1 MRTKKMLAAALS
13 GAMVLGLM
21 ACGGQG
27 TTAATTAAAA
37 GNDAAGSEAA
47 TEAPAAASGESR
59 TFKLATDQAADYP
72 NTIALQSFADEVS
85 EQTGGRLTIEIYPS
99 AQLGDENA
107 YLQQL
112 QFGAVDFAKSSVAP
126 LAQFC
131 QDLNALS
138 LPYLFDSTEHMF
150 RCLDGEIGDEIF
162 ASFEAANIVGLG
174 FTNNGSRCFFT
185 KQPVHTADDLANMK
199 IRVQSSPMM
208 LGLVEGLGGFPQAIA
223 STELYSALQ
232 TGVVDGAENNINTY
246 NGDSLYE
253 QAPYFIYD
261 HHNIQPEII
270 VASKQTWDSLSAD
283 DQAIIQTA
291 MDNAMEYQKELWSA
305 QEEASE
311 EKLLEAG
318 VTFYEPTAEE
328 LEGFREKCQ
337 ALYDDPELG
346 QPYAEFVAK
355 VRAVD

>member
-1 MRTKKMLAAALS
+1 MKKRIVSIVLA
-13 GAMVLGLM
+13 GTMVLSLT
-21 ACGGQG
+21 ACGGKQTADADNG
-27 TTAATTAAAA
+27 NTNAAATAAQSAST
-37 GNDAAGSEAA
+37 GDAKS
-47 TEAPAAASGESR
+47 
-59 TFKLATDQAADYP
+59 FKLATDAAMDYP
-72 NTIALQSFADEVS
+72 TTVALQSFADEV
-85 EQTGGRLTIEIYPS
+85 EEKTGGRITITIYPS
-99 AQLGDENA
+99 AQLGDENS

-131 QDLNALS
+131 NDLNALS

-185 KQPVHTADDLANMK
+185 KKEVHKAEDIANMK
-199 IRVQSSPMM
+199 IRVQSSPLM
-208 LGLVEGLGGFPQAIA
+208 LGMVEGLGGFPQAIA

-232 TGVVDGAENNINTY
+232 TGIVDGAENNINTY
-246 NGDSLYE
+246 AGDSLYE

-270 VASKQTWDSLSAD
+270 IASKKTWDGLSAD

-291 MDNAMEYQKELWSA
+291 IDNAMEYQKELW
-305 QEEASE
+305 EAREKESE
-311 EKLLEAG
+311 EKLSAAG
-318 VTFYEPTAEE
+318 VTFYEPTEEE
-328 LEGFREKCQ
+328 LAGFREKCQ
-337 ALYDDPELG
+337 AIYEDAELG
-346 QPYAEFVAK
+346 QPYADFVAK
-355 VRAVD
+355 IRAVE

>member
-1 MRTKKMLAAALS
+1 MKKLVAAALT
-13 GAMVLGLM
+13 GFMVLGIT
-21 ACGGQG
+21 ACGGKE
-27 TTAATTAAAA
+27 TASTTAAAA
-37 GNDAAGSEAA
+37 GSGAA
-47 TEAPAAASGESR
+47 TEAAKETAAPAADAR
-59 TFKLATDQAADYP
+59 VLKLATDQAADYP
-72 NTIALQSFADEVS
+72 NTIALQSFADEVQ
-85 EQTGGRLTIEIYPS
+85 EKTEGRIVIEIYPS

-112 QFGAVDFAKSSVAP
+112 QFGSVDFAKSSVAP

-131 QDLNALS
+131 TDLNALS

-150 RCLDGEIGDEIF
+150 KCLDGELGEEIF
-162 ASFEAANIVGLG
+162 ASFESANIVGLG
-174 FTNNGSRCFFT
+174 FTNNGSRCFFSKT
-185 KQPVHTADDLANMK
+185 AVNKADDLANMK

-208 LGLVEGLGGFPQAIA
+208 LGLVECLGGFPQAIA

-253 QAPYFIYD
+253 QAPYFIFD

-270 VASKQTWDSLSAD
+270 IASKQTWDSLSAD
-283 DQAIIQTA
+283 DQAVIQAA

-305 QEEASE
+305 KEQENE
-311 EKLLEAG
+311 EKLKAAG

-328 LEGFREKCQ
+328 LEGFRAKCQ

-346 QPYAEFVAK
+346 QPYADFVAK
-355 VRAVD
+355 VRAVK